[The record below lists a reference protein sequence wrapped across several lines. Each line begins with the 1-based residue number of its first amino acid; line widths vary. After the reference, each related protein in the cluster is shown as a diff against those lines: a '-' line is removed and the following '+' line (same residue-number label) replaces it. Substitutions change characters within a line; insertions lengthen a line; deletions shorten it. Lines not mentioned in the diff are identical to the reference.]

1 MGTSACNKI
10 NKETMSTRCSEILI
24 SKSNNNNTN
33 KQLTDNYKEYFRFV
47 NMKLRRYYEEN
58 KNSQINIS
66 ICLEKKD
73 FNTIVTTK
81 KIICDP
87 NQKFVYWKKYLLSF
101 LNKQTQ
107 KGCVWSNEL
116 YE

>member
-1 MGTSACNKI
+1 MGATPCSKVNK
-10 NKETMSTRCSEILI
+10 NKNSLRHSDQLI
-24 SKSNNNNTN
+24 QRRIINNN
-33 KQLTDNYKEYFRFV
+33 KGLEDNYKEYFKLV
-47 NMKLRRYYEEN
+47 NMKLKRYYEEN

-81 KIICDP
+81 KIVCDP
-87 NQKFVYWKKYLLSF
+87 NQKFIYWKKYFLNY
-101 LNKQTQ
+101 LNKQSQ